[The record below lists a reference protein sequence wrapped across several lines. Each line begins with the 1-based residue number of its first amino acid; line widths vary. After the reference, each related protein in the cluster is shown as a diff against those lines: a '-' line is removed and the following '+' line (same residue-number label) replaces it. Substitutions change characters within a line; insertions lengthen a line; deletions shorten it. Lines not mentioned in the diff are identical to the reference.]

1 MLKENLNSVTAFA
14 PATCANVSIGFDI
27 LGFSFD
33 GVGDFVTLKKR
44 PDTKIII
51 ENIDCEEKLPL
62 DPNKNTASVVIKKLC
77 EDLKLQNGFSI
88 SIKKGIALGSGMGGS
103 AASAVAALTACNAF
117 LKKPLSLQELSNYA
131 LLGEEAAC
139 GQRHA
144 DNIVPCLY
152 GGITLIQSTDPIH
165 VVELPV
171 PNLHCVLIHPY
182 LKVETKYAR
191 GVLNTNVSLKEC
203 IKQSANTASF
213 IAALYQKN
221 YALLKKSAQ
230 DFLIEPQRA
239 HLVPGFYEV
248 KKAALDSGALVSSFS
263 GSGPTL
269 FALAET
275 KELAISIAENM
286 QKAFQTHEIKSEFW
300 ISKMNSKN
308 AFVVESH

>member
-33 GVGDFVTLKKR
+33 GAGDFVTLKKR
-44 PDTKIII
+44 VDGKIII
-51 ENIDCEEKLPL
+51 DNIECEEKLPL
-62 DPNKNTASVVIKKLC
+62 DPNKNTASVVIQKLC
-77 EDLKLQNGFSI
+77 EDLNIQNGFSI

-103 AASAVAALTACNAF
+103 AASAVAALTAFNAF

-139 GQRHA
+139 GQKHA

-182 LKVETKYAR
+182 LKVETKHAR
-191 GVLNTNVSLKEC
+191 GVLCTSVPLKEC

-213 IAALYQKN
+213 IAALYQAN
-221 YALLKKSAQ
+221 NALLKKSAQ
-230 DFLIEPQRA
+230 DFIIEPQRA

-275 KELAISIAENM
+275 KEMALTIAENM
-286 QKAFQTHEIKSEFW
+286 QNTFLAHEIKTEFW

-308 AFVVESH
+308 AFVVEAH